1 MQNRYASEIE
11 AYDTV
16 QKPETCPLCVKILP
30 KLLNMRILDGLK
42 ILCGKKSCKQRKMNM
57 KKLLLAA
64 LIGIASILSGCFA
77 STQEST
83 KEAVALSDAS
93 VGDVVVFGDIRW
105 YVTAKTE
112 TSCTLLTEKPVIKL
126 PFNVPRYHCS
136 NTWDQ
141 STLREWLN
149 EKFYYTFTEEE
160 RALISLTHN
169 SNPPSAKFG
178 TPGGEDT
185 DDYIFLLSV
194 DEANAL
200 DSQVRKA
207 GYWYD
212 MNDQWWWLR
221 SPGANESYIAY
232 VGTKKNVVDPSGD
245 VAGNTYGA
253 VRPALNLRLSGDPI
267 PTKMHK
273 TAAEEKELAV
283 IADSQVDDVVAFGRY
298 TWYVADKSDGICTLL
313 CAGPVAKMPYNDE
326 KTDVT
331 WETCS
336 LRRWLNVDFF
346 DSKFSDGEK
355 AAIVTT
361 HNTFTEEESHY
372 GMDCGNETDDKVYLF
387 TDSEAKIVSDDIRG
401 CGIDWWLRSPGKEQ
415 NEAVY
420 ILGTAANYMGN
431 DVDHSMGVRP
441 VIRVRYAEQ
450 TAEQ

>member
-1 MQNRYASEIE
+1 
-11 AYDTV
+11 
-16 QKPETCPLCVKILP
+16 
-30 KLLNMRILDGLK
+30 
-42 ILCGKKSCKQRKMNM
+42 M
-57 KKLLLAA
+57 KKLLLAITTAA
-64 LIGIASILSGCFA
+64 LIGIAGVLSGCTA
-77 STQEST
+77 SPKESQ

-112 TSCTLLTEKPVIKL
+112 TGCTLLTEKPVIKL
-126 PFNVPRYHCS
+126 PFNVPTYQCID
-136 NTWDQ
+136 TWEQ
-141 STLREWLN
+141 STVRAWLN
-149 EKFYYTFTEEE
+149 DQFYYTFTDEEK
-160 RALISLTHN
+160 ALIAKTHITTPAN
-169 SNPPSAKFG
+169 TEYG

-200 DSQVRKA
+200 DSQVRRA

-212 MNDQWWWLR
+212 QDNQWWWLR

-232 VGTKKNVVDPSGD
+232 VGTKKNIVDPSGD
-245 VAGNTYGA
+245 IASNTYGA
-253 VRPALNLRLSGDPI
+253 VRPALNLSFAGHTV
-267 PTKMHK
+267 PTEMHR
-273 TAAEEKELAV
+273 TAAEEANELAV
-283 IADSQVDDVVAFGRY
+283 LADSQVGDVVAFGRY
-298 TWYVADKSDGICTLL
+298 TWYVADKTDGICTLL
-313 CAGPVAKMPYNDE
+313 CAGSVANMPYNDE

-331 WETCS
+331 WETSS
-336 LRRWLNVDFF
+336 LRRWLNEDFF

-401 CGIDWWLRSPGKEQ
+401 CGIEWWLRSPGKAQ
-415 NEAVY
+415 DKAVY
-420 ILGTAANYMGN
+420 ILGTAANLMGT

-441 VIRVRYAEQ
+441 AIRVRYAEQ